1 MEISKEAILDK
12 THYGLKIYAHVLKH
26 YYGASAKSDDTMIS
40 PDTANDVEN
49 AVLSLSGKDC
59 LPTRNPFN
67 DDKPTLKIQIVNNC
81 GVHFDL
87 ENSISCGDAF
97 DFAALHYGLQGKDL
111 YHKLN
116 NELFLNIIPR
126 ASIISSNNAAIIE
139 KPIQLPIKNP
149 IPFFSYFKAPV
160 TNTVPNKEINL
171 VQVYQLLKS
180 NDFTERTNTLR
191 SITDKQE
198 ARKYKASQFDYV
210 TFSGSFSKRNDKS
223 LLRHS
228 GLITVDFDHIEDIAW
243 LKEKLLQDEYFETEL
258 LFVSPS
264 GDGLKW
270 IIPIALTKAKQQDFF
285 KAVANYIRHTYQ
297 LEVDQ
302 SGKDASRACFL
313 PQDAA
318 PFINPKYL

>member
-40 PDTANDVEN
+40 HNTTNDVEN

-67 DDKPTLKIQIVNNC
+67 AGRPTLKIQIVNNC

-111 YHKLN
+111 YNKLN
-116 NELFLNIIPR
+116 NELFLSIIPK
-126 ASIISSNNAAIIE
+126 ASIISNYNAAIIE
-139 KPIQLPIKNP
+139 KPIQLPIKKP

-160 TNTVPNKEINL
+160 TNTVPHKEIDL

-180 NDFTERTNTLR
+180 NDFEERTNTLR
-191 SITDKQE
+191 SISDKQE

-210 TFSGSFSKRNDKS
+210 TFSGTFSKRNDKS
-223 LLRHS
+223 LLSHS
-228 GLITVDFDHIEDIAW
+228 DLITVDFDHIGDVAR

-270 IIPIALTKAKQQDFF
+270 VIPIDLTKAKQQVFF

-302 SGKDASRACFL
+302 SGKDISRACFL
-313 PQDAA
+313 PQDAG